1 MKRINSISE
10 RPRALMA
17 LVLAGS
23 TWGLTLPLSAVA
35 LRGIAP
41 AALVSLRFGCAA
53 GVLALIARRGSLRA
67 ALTWRIGWWGVLGYG
82 AVVLAQ
88 CEGVERTS
96 LSHAAVLGAIV
107 PVLVVLIAV
116 ARGCRRPSALGALG
130 LLGAVGGAGLFTG
143 GGGRASLAGDGLVL
157 LAGIC
162 FSVYIVAQPA
172 LLAGRDALAVTAV
185 QMGAASIV
193 LAPLAIASE
202 PAPHVSGSIALALVG
217 LVVVGSLL
225 PFALYAWGQARVP
238 HELAG
243 AFLNVEALVGGLVG
257 VFAFHDQMGLQQA
270 LAVGLIAVGILL
282 VAASAREVSSPL
294 ARGWPAALT
303 PGFRRRA

>member
-1 MKRINSISE
+1 MQRINAISE

-41 AALVSLRFGCAA
+41 AALVSIRFGCAA
-53 GVLALIARRGSLRA
+53 SVLAVIARPGSLRA
-67 ALTWRIGWWGVLGYG
+67 ALSWRIAWWGVLGYG

-96 LSHAAVLGAIV
+96 LSHAAVLGGIV
-107 PVLVVLIAV
+107 PVLVVLIAI
-116 ARGCRRPSALGALG
+116 ARGCRRPSALGTLG
-130 LLGAVGGAGLFTG
+130 LLGAVGGAGLFTSG
-143 GGGRASLAGDGLVL
+143 GGHASLAGDGLVL
-157 LAGIC
+157 LAGVC
-162 FSVYIVAQPA
+162 FSVYIVAQPS

-193 LAPLAIASE
+193 LAPVALVGE
-202 PAPHVSGSIALALVG
+202 PAPHISGSILLALLG
-217 LVVVGSLL
+217 LVIVGSLL

-243 AFLNVEALVGGLVG
+243 AFLNVEALVGGLIG
-257 VFAFHDQMGLQQA
+257 VLAFHDQMGIQQA
-270 LAVGLIAVGILL
+270 LATALIAAGLLL
-282 VAASAREVSSPL
+282 VAVSA
-294 ARGWPAALT
+294 
-303 PGFRRRA
+303 PGSAGRTTSQRR

>member
-1 MKRINSISE
+1 MQRINSISE

-35 LRGIAP
+35 LRGVAP
-41 AALVSLRFGCAA
+41 AALVSMRFACAA
-53 GVLALIARRGSLRA
+53 GVLAVIARRGSLRA
-67 ALTWRIGWWGVLGYG
+67 ALTWRIAWWGVLGYG

-96 LSHAAVLGAIV
+96 LSHAAILGAIV
-107 PVLVVLIAV
+107 PVLVVLIAI
-116 ARGCRRPSALGALG
+116 ARGCERPSTLGTLG
-130 LLGAVGGAGLFTG
+130 LLGAVGGAALFTS

-157 LAGIC
+157 LAGVC

-172 LLAGRDALAVTAV
+172 LLAGRDPIAVTAI

-193 LAPLAIASE
+193 LAPVALVGE
-202 PAPHVSGSIALALVG
+202 PAPHISSSILLALLG
-217 LVVVGSLL
+217 LVIVGSLL

-243 AFLNVEALVGGLVG
+243 AFLNVEALVGGLIG
-257 VFAFHDQMGLQQA
+257 VLAFHDQMGVQQA
-270 LAVGLIAVGILL
+270 LAATLIAAGLLL
-282 VAASAREVSSPL
+282 VAASAPGGARPRSAGAQRDAVS
-294 ARGWPAALT
+294 G
-303 PGFRRRA
+303 